1 MFEPIEFGTLACDQ
15 NGPESQCCLLSGA
28 IDGFGVFEADV
39 WLRVGAVPGR
49 NNTAQF
55 IDAD

>member
-1 MFEPIEFGTLACDQ
+1 MVQ
-15 NGPESQCCLLSGA
+15 NFNAVYCEAQLTDLR
-28 IDGFGVFEADV
+28 VFEADV